1 MSKIT
6 KKSKFLK
13 YSRNFT
19 LYATAILLVIV
30 GAHLAYDDQMDPDVA
45 QVLWLFEAIL
55 MGFYTFA
62 CWMLFFLFYPIIHD
76 FVLEK
81 EYLRQ
86 KEVKQSLKRSNYVY
100 IALMLIALVLHIIW
114 ANMAIINYVIVTVM
128 LLSLFYGMATL
139 ATIFSKSKH
148 GQPTR
153 KESEM
158 NLLCLIIFLACAYL
172 CRKFSIDKTRVNPE
186 LFSIIIIFYMTIR
199 MNDKVIDENFFEKE
213 L

>member
-1 MSKIT
+1 MSETK
-6 KKSKFLK
+6 KKSKFLR

-81 EYLRQ
+81 DDLKQ
-86 KEVKQSLKRSNYVY
+86 TKVKQTLKRNNHIY
-100 IALMLIALVLHIIW
+100 IEIMLVAIFFHVIW
-114 ANMAIINYVIVTVM
+114 ANTTIINYVILTAM
-128 LLSLFYGMATL
+128 LSSLFYGMATL
-139 ATIFSKSKH
+139 TTIFSKSKH
-148 GQPTR
+148 GQPIR

-172 CRKFSIDKTRVNPE
+172 CRKFSIDKTQVNPE

>member
-1 MSKIT
+1 MSETT
-6 KKSKFLK
+6 KKSKFLR

-30 GAHLAYDDQMDPDVA
+30 GAHLAYDDQIDPDVA
-45 QVLWLFEAIL
+45 QVLWIFEAIL

-114 ANMAIINYVIVTVM
+114 ANMAIINYVIVTAM
-128 LLSLFYGMATL
+128 LVSLFCGMATL
-139 ATIFSKSKH
+139 TTIFSKSKH
-148 GQPTR
+148 GQPIR

-172 CRKFSIDKTRVNPE
+172 CRKFSIDKTQVNPE

>member
-1 MSKIT
+1 MSETT
-6 KKSKFLK
+6 KKSKFLR

-114 ANMAIINYVIVTVM
+114 ANMAIISYVIVTAM
-128 LLSLFYGMATL
+128 LVSLFCGMATL
-139 ATIFSKSKH
+139 TTIFSKSKH
-148 GQPTR
+148 GLSIK
-153 KESEM
+153 KESKT
-158 NLLCLIIFLACAYL
+158 NLLCLIIFLVCAYL
-172 CRKFSIDKTRVNPE
+172 CNELSINKAQVNPE
-186 LFSIIIIFYMTIR
+186 LLSIILIFMMTIR
-199 MNDKVIDENFFEKE
+199 LNNKVINENFFDK
-213 L
+213 